1 MNVHTKP
8 TAVPVKQ
15 ISWWRTGVGEE
26 EVSKVVE
33 SIRAE
38 RISGGVVTAEL
49 EAALG
54 ETLGVPY
61 VVCTTSGSMA
71 LTLALMTLG
80 VGPGDEVIVPNRTFM
95 ATAHA
100 ALMLGATVR
109 LVDVVPEIPALDVA
123 QVEAAITPRTRAI
136 MPVHLNGRA
145 VDMAALN
152 EIAIRHGIAVVEDT
166 AQAMLSKGSGG
177 WLGTQSD
184 LGCFSLGMTK
194 LLSTGQGGFVVTRDE
209 KLYRH
214 MRRVQNHGVVDTLKD
229 SYEFMGS
236 NFKFNDVLASIG
248 LAQLARGPAK
258 VAHVT
263 EVYETYAAAIEDLDF
278 LEIVPVNIG
287 EGEAPLWTEVVV
299 PSRNARA
306 HLMEFLSARGIE
318 SRQFLPDLDLSPY
331 LNNTGRFPNS
341 RKFGNGGMFLPGGPT
356 QPIENVHATIAALRE
371 YADLHG

>member
-1 MNVHTKP
+1 MNVHSKP
-8 TAVPVKQ
+8 VSAPQKH

-26 EVSKVVE
+26 EVSNVVE

-38 RISGGVVTAEL
+38 HISGGPVTEQL
-49 EAALG
+49 EAAIG
-54 ETLGVPY
+54 DTLGVPF

-100 ALMLGATVR
+100 ALMLGAAVR
-109 LVDVVPEIPALDVA
+109 LVDVLPDIPVLDVS
-123 QVEAAITPRTRAI
+123 QVEAAITSATKAI
-136 MPVHLNGRA
+136 IPVHLNGRA

-152 EIAIRHGIAVVEDT
+152 AIAKRHGVAVVEDT
-166 AQAMLSKGSGG
+166 AQAMLSKGPDG

-194 LLSTGQGGFVVTRDE
+194 LLSTGQGGFVVTSNQT
-209 KLYRH
+209 LYTR

-229 SYEFMGS
+229 SYEFVGS

-248 LAQLARGPAK
+248 LAQLERGPAK

-263 EVYETYAAAIEDLDF
+263 KIYKTYKTAVDELDF
-278 LEIVPVNIG
+278 IDIVPVNVDQR
-287 EGEAPLWTEVVV
+287 ETPLWTEVVCAD
-299 PSRNARA
+299 RAARA
-306 HLMEFLSARGIE
+306 QLMEFLAERGIDT
-318 SRQFLPDLDLSPY
+318 RQFLPDLDLSTY
-331 LNNTGRFPNS
+331 LNNTGDFPYS
-341 RKFGNGGMFLPGGPT
+341 RKFGNGGLFLPGGPT
-356 QPIENVHATIAALRE
+356 QPMENVHATIDALRE
-371 YADLHG
+371 YASQHV